1 MSSDDDLRRLMTRLA
16 ASAHL
21 VSVELDDLLVLA
33 YENTGAGDRVQVSG
47 GDIVDLHAVG
57 DQRAR
62 NALDGINR
70 HAAPLLQHLDNA
82 IRLLHATGP
91 QDPAPRTRQKVSKT
105 EHQEA
110 LDAQERRRARG
121 EYTPIRVVPQPK
133 PRIR

>member
-1 MSSDDDLRRLMTRLA
+1 MADDDLRRLMTRLA

-33 YENTGAGDRVQVSG
+33 YENTGAGDRVQVAG
-47 GDIVDLHAVG
+47 GDVIDLHSVG

-62 NALDGINR
+62 TALNGINK
-70 HAAPLLQHLDNA
+70 HAAPLLEHLDNA

-91 QDPAPRTRQKVSKT
+91 NDAPRTRQKISKA

-110 LDAQERRRARG
+110 LDAQERRKARG
-121 EYTPIRVVPQPK
+121 EYTPHRIVPQPT

>member
-1 MSSDDDLRRLMTRLA
+1 MADDGDLRRLMTRLA

-21 VSVELDDLLVLA
+21 VSVELEDLLVLA

-47 GDIVDLHAVG
+47 GDVVDIHSVG

-62 NALDGINR
+62 TALQGINR
-70 HAAPLLQHLDNA
+70 HAAPLLEHLDNA

-91 QDPAPRTRQKVSKT
+91 QDAPRTRKQITKA

-110 LDAQERRRARG
+110 LDAQARRKNRG
-121 EYTPIRVVPQPK
+121 DYTPVRIVPQPT